1 MSFNLFSNIY
11 MGLRSQIH
19 IILSFHCLK
28 MQNDNQPSILEIT
41 VVSAQDLSTASSSA
55 IFQGRLRP
63 FVTLNVTVP
72 FSPTTTSNEHIQ
84 GYKTKVDYIGGKNP
98 TWGDKFRLPFDVTF
112 FYQIHFGICLK
123 LYTKHLLWGHTQLGW
138 CRIPAADM
146 VDCLFLARS
155 IRFLSY
161 RLRARDGSRG
171 HGIVNVAVKWEGS
184 TPQVHPSRL
193 LILDEPHSPEN
204 GASDR
209 MVIGIPVRTSP
220 D

>member
-1 MSFNLFSNIY
+1 
-11 MGLRSQIH
+11 
-19 IILSFHCLK
+19 
-28 MQNDNQPSILEIT
+28 MQNNNQPSILEIT
-41 VVSAQDLSTASSSA
+41 VVSAQDLSTATSSA
-55 IFQGRLRP
+55 IFRRRLRP
-63 FVTLNVTVP
+63 FVTLDITVP
-72 FSPTTTSNEHIQ
+72 FSQYRPATSSSNEHIQ
-84 GYKTKVDYIGGKNP
+84 VYKTKVDYIGGKNP
-98 TWGDKFRLPFDVTF
+98 TWGDKFRLPIDVTF

-123 LYTKHLLWGHTQLGW
+123 LYTKRLLWGRTQLGW

-184 TPQVHPSRL
+184 IPPVHPSRL
-193 LILDEPHSPEN
+193 LILDKPHSPEN
-204 GASDR
+204 GASNR